1 MIELEITEKIQI
13 TKNRLYF
20 WEGILKDLESFNKQI
35 SESGNLY
42 KINMNTR
49 KMENTRN
56 IIDFLK
62 QELASL
68 HNNSL
73 WYNIK
78 EEIYATRINQ

>member
-73 WYNIK
+73 
-78 EEIYATRINQ
+78 